1 MEKGKK
7 LLKNKKVLGIL
18 LLIIL
23 AWRRLYRGSP
33 QAEAKGRT
41 GGGKGLSG
49 QGHGGGGDRE

>member
-7 LLKNKKVLGIL
+7 LLKIKGLGIFTSDNFGGGD
-18 LLIIL
+18 
-23 AWRRLYRGSP
+23 RLYRGSP

-41 GGGKGLSG
+41 GGGKGISG